1 MGTNNFKDFVKL
13 VTETLELAKVSYVI
27 VGGLVT
33 IIYGRPRTTMDIDII
48 ISQKDNFKILEKT
61 FKANGFDIAE
71 NEIKIALEET
81 SHCTIF
87 HDTYPYRIDL
97 QGIYSGLDKIA
108 FDNKE
113 KRKALGISLMI
124 EKIED
129 AIIGKLVYGSQQDL
143 EDAKSILENQKE
155 KIDLKY
161 LNNYA
166 KELGLSDKLR
176 KLIDS

>member
-1 MGTNNFKDFVKL
+1 MGTNNFKGFVKL
-13 VTETLELAKVSYVI
+13 VTETLELTKVSYVI

-48 ISQKDNFKILEKT
+48 ISQSDNFNILEKT
-61 FKANGFDIAE
+61 FKANGFDITE
-71 NEIKIALEET
+71 NEIKIALEES
-81 SHCTIF
+81 SHCSIF
-87 HDTYPYRIDL
+87 HDKYPYRIDL
-97 QGIYSGLDKIA
+97 QGIYSRLDKIA

-143 EDAKSILENQKE
+143 EDAKSIFENQKE
-155 KIDLKY
+155 KIDLNY

-166 KELGLSDKLR
+166 KELGVSDKLK
-176 KLIDS
+176 KLIKI